1 MTATATSTNGRPQRK
16 LLSEELDR
24 LDSIIDALAEGLP
37 QAVALAAKEGIQ
49 AAARDALLEL
59 ASNPD
64 LRSMLQMQAGHAP
77 VAPLPAETITTR
89 PSLWSRIK
97 ARIAAAK
104 AAVVRRTRAAKAFAV
119 ETCKAFTMVVPVRQI
134 VLVSGVV
141 LLAGFALYFAPAG
154 LSAATC
160 AVAGAMAAAVV
171 QMGNWSR
178 RAARTLMATG

>member
-1 MTATATSTNGRPQRK
+1 MTATAPVINNRPQRK

-24 LDSIIDALAEGLP
+24 LDSIVDAIADGLP
-37 QAVALAAKEGIQ
+37 AAVA
-49 AAARDALLEL
+49 AAAREGTRQAVKDTIVEIV
-59 ASNPD
+59 SNPE
-64 LRSMLQMQAGHAP
+64 LRALLQMQTASAAP
-77 VAPLPAETITTR
+77 APNETITTR

-104 AAVVRRTRAAKAFAV
+104 AAVVRRTRAAKSFAV
-119 ETCKAFTMVVPVRQI
+119 EACKAFAMVVPVRQI

-154 LSAATC
+154 LSAATG

-171 QMGNWSR
+171 QVGNWSR

>member
-24 LDSIIDALAEGLP
+24 LDSIIDSLAEGLP
-37 QAVALAAKEGIQ
+37 EAVA
-49 AAARDALLEL
+49 AAAREGTRAAVKDAIVEIVSNPELRALLQMPTAPNTPA
-59 ASNPD
+59 ASEPNP
-64 LRSMLQMQAGHAP
+64 A
-77 VAPLPAETITTR
+77 R
-89 PSLWSRIK
+89 PSIWSRIK

-104 AAVVRRTRAAKAFAV
+104 AVIVERARVAKAFAV
-119 ETCKAFTMVVPVRQI
+119 EACKTFAMVVPVKQI
-134 VLVSGVV
+134 ALVGGVV
-141 LLAGFALYFAPAG
+141 LLASAALYFAPAG

-171 QMGNWSR
+171 QVRNWSR